1 MATALLNFS
10 EPGDRAGLI
19 CAGAFA
25 VAALMAIA
33 YSAAMFQHRV
43 ESLRARSSD
52 ALYYD
57 PWGPTVLC
65 VALAAAT
72 IINFVYQWPF

>member
-1 MATALLNFS
+1 
-10 EPGDRAGLI
+10 
-19 CAGAFA
+19 
-25 VAALMAIA
+25 MAIA

-57 PWGPTVLC
+57 PWGPSILC
-65 VALAAAT
+65 LALAAAT
-72 IINFVYQWPF
+72 TVNFIFQWPL